1 MIPQGRGVARPRQPT
16 RVLAL
21 TSARSRLARV
31 ITRRHLLAGAATGT
45 VLLVAG
51 CTGDAPTTPPG
62 PLPPDS
68 TETPRVDPNTHRV
81 VTRTP
86 SADTV
91 IPAGPDGAIAA
102 SRALLAAATAVVVVA
117 AAPAS
122 AAPTAVATPSP
133 ATATLLPGPT
143 FQVRKGL

>member
-1 MIPQGRGVARPRQPT
+1 M
-16 RVLAL
+16 
-21 TSARSRLARV
+21 

-45 VLLVAG
+45 VLIVAG

-91 IPAGPDGAIAA
+91 IPAGPDGKANPDLPMPAGRAQCEVYLDGQLEGTAIFNTDFPACPQTRIQPG
-102 SRALLAAATAVVVVA
+102 SGCYGFYKPRQICPLSGATGD
-117 AAPAS
+117 PQ
-122 AAPTAVATPSP
+122 PTCTCEA
-133 ATATLLPGPT
+133 GGW
-143 FQVRKGL
+143 QC